1 MSTVFTDVSSL
12 TTRVDSSLNT
22 LDSSMSTVFTALTFT
37 NQDIS
42 FNGKVTIAK
51 IVGPSELV
59 IDPATEDDNTG
70 TVRIKGGLVVDGSTT
85 TLNSINVDISDKNI
99 NLAYDVSLSIADGA
113 GITVG
118 ISGGDQAKLTYN
130 NTDNEWEFNLPLDI
144 SNELRIG
151 GNSVLTSNSLGSNIQ
166 DSSLQTLGTLNSLSV
181 SGNLNLSGDLYIDSD
196 NNIYIDGVSGAAGQV
211 LKINDTGLI
220 SWGAGSDLTNFY
232 NASFGTVDISNL
244 IVANEASFNSSV
256 NIIGNLTVSGDVL
269 PDNSGRIP
277 VTYNTFAVK
286 NSGFNTQFTISKDI
300 WELADGYD
308 ISITPISQNSHIKL
322 EYKINYIC
330 SNEYGQRISFRVCK
344 DASTNVIFTDSN
356 IGSSMGVGNQ
366 GVYNGTFITDAVGG
380 DPPSETNY
388 QLYFKANDLN
398 NNTIDQSSLGI
409 LGDASYC
416 NYIYAQELYK
426 P

>member
-1 MSTVFTDVSSL
+1 
-12 TTRVDSSLNT
+12 
-22 LDSSMSTVFTALTFT
+22 MSTVFTALTFT
-37 NQDIS
+37 NQDVS
-42 FNGKVTIAK
+42 FNGEVTIAK

-59 IDPATEDDNTG
+59 IDPAAVGDNTG
-70 TVRIKGGLVVDGSTT
+70 TVRIKGGLIVDGSTT

-130 NTDNEWEFNLPLDI
+130 DSDREWEFNLPLDI

-151 GNSVLTSNSLGSNIQ
+151 GNSVLTANSLGSNVY
-166 DSSLQTLGTLNSLSV
+166 DSSLQSLGTLNSLSV

-196 NNIYIDGVSGAAGQV
+196 NNIYIDGVSGTAGQV
-211 LKINDTGLI
+211 LKINDSGII
-220 SWGAGSDLTNFY
+220 SWGSDSGLTNFSD
-232 NASFGTVDISNL
+232 ASFGTVDISNL
-244 IVANEASFNSSV
+244 NVFNEASFNSSV

-286 NSGFNTQFTISKDI
+286 NDNLNTIYTTSSEQWIIAS
-300 WELADGYD
+300 GYD

-344 DASTNVIFTDSN
+344 DTSTSIIFTDSN

-366 GVYNGTFITDAVGG
+366 GVYNGTFITGRVG
-380 DPPSETNY
+380 STNETNY

-398 NNTIDQSSLGI
+398 NNIIDSSSLGI
-409 LGDASYC
+409 LGDSSYS